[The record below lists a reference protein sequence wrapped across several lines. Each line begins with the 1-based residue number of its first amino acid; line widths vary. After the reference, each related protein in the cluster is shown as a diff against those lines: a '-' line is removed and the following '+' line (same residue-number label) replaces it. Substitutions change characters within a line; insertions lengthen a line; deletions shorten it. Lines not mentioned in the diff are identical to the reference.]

1 MSRSD
6 RNSFKLTHCLAAAAL
21 ARKPAQTVRSH
32 QMAKPGDRLHRRHA
46 RSIHRRAGGRHR
58 RAGGRR
64 PGTAKLLA
72 IPDPPRTRSSRR
84 RSSIRCRDA
93 ALRRLTTYLCTAH
106 FRFHLGERAAITR
119 AFGQAGD
126 ENSLVVR
133 QMRRQSAADR
143 AAMLHALPRTPQN
156 RAHSA

>member
-6 RNSFKLTHCLAAAAL
+6 RNSFKLAHCLAAAAL
-21 ARKPAQTVRSH
+21 ARKPAQTVRGH
-32 QMAKPGDRLHRRHA
+32 LMAKPGDRLHRRHA

-58 RAGGRR
+58 RARR
-64 PGTAKLLA
+64 AAAGHSKTLLA

-126 ENSLVVR
+126 ENSVR

-143 AAMLHALPRTPQN
+143 VAMLHALPRTPQN
-156 RAHSA
+156 RADSA